1 MLVFG
6 SDILKNLH
14 DFLSN
19 GTNFQTPRQWQE
31 PADSR
36 YVAYY
41 TAYKAYFCHLDV
53 SAKGPCEQCPVDPG
67 FLTYIGGRNANQ
79 LYGDSKKA

>member
-53 SAKGPCEQCPVDPG
+53 SAK
-67 FLTYIGGRNANQ
+67 FLVSSDRGRNANQ